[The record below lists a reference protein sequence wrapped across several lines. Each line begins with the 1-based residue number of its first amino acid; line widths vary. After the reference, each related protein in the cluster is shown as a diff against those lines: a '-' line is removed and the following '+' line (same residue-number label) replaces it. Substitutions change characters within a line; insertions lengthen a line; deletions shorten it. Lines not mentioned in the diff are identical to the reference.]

1 MTYQK
6 FFYWVSPK
14 DIGPVTES
22 CKRVLGK
29 DHIPEPRE
37 SPCEALY
44 LHSQVMH
51 VPPSIWSGR
60 CYRQGSWFRSSQ
72 YANLHLIVS
81 NSALELPQSV
91 KKGTIEIISLENRQ
105 SLTKERYLELLE
117 TKQFKERAPKEWFN
131 FLEKEVPAFQNYIE
145 RRQLGLT
152 LNELLERHSANH
164 ANFLL
169 PAGENYLKVGYEGES
184 LACSLFSEEYICS
197 ACLELFG
204 VIGDHLPKMI
214 VKKCPGLKYV
224 TLANNEYFLV
234 SMLES
239 K

>member
-1 MTYQK
+1 MSYQK

-14 DIGPVTES
+14 DIELILES
-22 CKRVLGK
+22 CKHILKK

-51 VPPSIWSGR
+51 VPPPIWSKR
-60 CYRQGSWFRSSQ
+60 CYRQGSWFRTSQ

-91 KKGTIEIISLENRQ
+91 KKGTIEIIEVENRP
-105 SLTKERYLELLE
+105 SLTKEKYLDLLK
-117 TKQFKERAPKEWFN
+117 TKEFKKRAPDEWFH
-131 FLEKEVPAFQNYIE
+131 FLEKEVPAFQKYIE
-145 RRQLGLT
+145 RKQLGLS
-152 LNELLERHSANH
+152 LDELLEMHSANH

-169 PAGENYLKVGYEGES
+169 PEGENYSRAGYKGEFFV
-184 LACSLFSEEYICS
+184 CSLFSEEFICS

-204 VIGDHLPKMI
+204 VIGNHLPKMI
-214 VKKCPGLKYV
+214 IKKCPGLKYV
-224 TLANNEYFLV
+224 NLAGNEYFLV
-234 SMLES
+234 SMLD
-239 K
+239 